1 MNALMY
7 KPDWA
12 EARARLT
19 QWWNGGDIGRPVM
32 IIRTPRRHPHEDIPE
47 MPKPDGWI
55 TDYSTKSLDYR
66 VNLALRAC
74 LNCDYLGEATP
85 NAAVGDLGPNCL
97 ALFLGS
103 SAVEMPDT
111 VWFTPC
117 IEDPQKAVFTYDS
130 DNFYWNFCLTAYKTV
145 APLAKGKFYQKF
157 PDLIEGLD
165 TLAAM
170 RGAERLLEDMIDRPE
185 WVHQALRR
193 ITALYFRYYDALY
206 EILRDEDGGSFFW
219 CWAPG
224 RTAKFQC
231 DYSAMISPA
240 MFREF
245 MLPVLEEMCEKV
257 DYPLYHWDG
266 PDALRHQDALLSLD
280 KLKMIQWQP
289 GAGAE
294 PAWHPRWW
302 PMYHRN
308 LAAGKKM
315 LVHIAGRGREV
326 EERLLALKKEFGSQM
341 KGMML
346 TLWAPDSE
354 TAMKWLD
361 MMTIDE

>member
-231 DYSAMISPA
+231 DYSAMISRRCSASSCCLCWKKCARRSITFVPLGWSRRVTTSGRLA
-240 MFREF
+240 PRQTEDD
-245 MLPVLEEMCEKV
+245 PVATGRGAACMA
-257 DYPLYHWDG
+257 PL
-266 PDALRHQDALLSLD
+266 S
-280 KLKMIQWQP
+280 
-289 GAGAE
+289 
-294 PAWHPRWW
+294 RWW
-302 PMYHRN
+302 PMYHR
-308 LAAGKKM
+308 
-315 LVHIAGRGREV
+315 
-326 EERLLALKKEFGSQM
+326 
-341 KGMML
+341 
-346 TLWAPDSE
+346 
-354 TAMKWLD
+354 TACR
-361 MMTIDE
+361 